1 MRCNESPER
10 RAGMQF
16 TVVHLQSVLALAK
29 KLLTKDILTFL
40 DEEAQQV
47 SFTHDYFLFYLHLL
61 HIIPIDF
68 AIIFRCT
75 VPAKYIFSR
84 IVHSARR

>member
-29 KLLTKDILTFL
+29 KLLTKEILTFL

-47 SFTHDYFLFYLHLL
+47 SFIL
-61 HIIPIDF
+61 HIVF
-68 AIIFRCT
+68 
-75 VPAKYIFSR
+75 VPGLICNTT
-84 IVHSARR
+84 

>member
-29 KLLTKDILTFL
+29 KLLTKEILTFL
-40 DEEAQQV
+40 DEEAQHV
-47 SFTHDYFLFYLHLL
+47 RYNLYLYCNSYTFNNLYIYL
-61 HIIPIDF
+61 NDMNYNPDFIID
-68 AIIFRCT
+68 
-75 VPAKYIFSR
+75 
-84 IVHSARR
+84 